1 MERDLA
7 TRLKHAE
14 ALIQRYGCMLNDS
27 DGVEMK
33 QIILTPREEQLCESE
48 NGVAGQGSKH
58 GMIICEKDYMRYV
71 ERCVQLI
78 ILSIGFVIFT
88 ARFSLGF

>member
-14 ALIQRYGCMLNDS
+14 ALIQRHGCISNDKNAA
-27 DGVEMK
+27 GMK
-33 QIILTPREEQLCESE
+33 QIFLTPREEQLCESE
-48 NGVAGQGSKH
+48 NEVAGQGSKH
-58 GMIICEKDYMRYV
+58 GRIIREKDYLRYV